1 MHSKVRLNCNYYITN
16 TITVMQLNTALRL
29 SNGILL
35 SLLPTS
41 THILYIPT
49 NTGIYHICR
58 EYVKKQTV
66 NVMMAASVC
75 ILIDYVTDLV
85 LSIPL

>member
-1 MHSKVRLNCNYYITN
+1 
-16 TITVMQLNTALRL
+16 MQLTTAL

-35 SLLPTS
+35 SLLPTG

-58 EYVKKQTV
+58 EYYVKKQIV
-66 NVMMAASVC
+66 YFMMAASVC
-75 ILIDYVTDLV
+75 MLIDYVTDLV
-85 LSIPL
+85 LRIPL

>member
-1 MHSKVRLNCNYYITN
+1 
-16 TITVMQLNTALRL
+16 MQLNTAL

-35 SLLPTS
+35 SLLPTG

-66 NVMMAASVC
+66 HFMMAASVC
-75 ILIDYVTDLV
+75 ILIDYVTYLV
-85 LSIPL
+85 LSIPLGVS